1 MKWRKD
7 ELSLKQFRLL
17 SKDNREE
24 YLLLLK
30 GIKLEELSTND
41 QFILNEYV
49 EEEKQKPIKFLEL

>member
-17 SKDNREE
+17 SKESREE

-30 GIKLEELSTND
+30 GIKPEEISTND
-41 QFILNEYV
+41 QFILNEYI

>member
-17 SKDNREE
+17 SKENREE

-30 GIKLEELSTND
+30 GIKPEELSTND
-41 QFILNEYV
+41 NFILNEYV